1 MFCGLARIVESNRLQ
16 LALRKCGRKNKIGL
30 GLPQIDEKLGAHL
43 ASTHLVANDCTR
55 ERRVRVSVATLREC
69 ARCAVSF
76 LDVYAE
82 WSAKEQL
89 ELARR
94 APTASG

>member
-1 MFCGLARIVESNRLQ
+1 
-16 LALRKCGRKNKIGL
+16 
-30 GLPQIDEKLGAHL
+30 
-43 ASTHLVANDCTR
+43 
-55 ERRVRVSVATLREC
+55 VATLREC

-94 APTASG
+94 APTAY